1 MNLLQLYIDFN
12 IKYKLIVGTKLN
24 NDLKIYI
31 WDIYK
36 KNYALNILIRE
47 FKKIGI
53 MRCRD
58 CDKPNFHLLRGYY
71 QKFYYVPA
79 CSTPEFYFTDVPCC
93 MKYICLHRCKF
104 RINCAICNNLIIYR
118 PLNLERDECWNHIS
132 GKKEINITCDKC
144 NYINIKKLVF
154 KDEIH
159 DDSVI
164 GKLI

>member
-12 IKYKLIVGTKLN
+12 IKFKLVVGNKLN
-24 NDLKIYI
+24 YDIKKYI

-36 KNYALNILIRE
+36 KDYAINILIRE

-58 CDKPNFHLLRGYY
+58 CDRPNWGLKFGYY
-71 QKFYYVPA
+71 QKFYYTFA
-79 CSTPEFYFTDVPCC
+79 CNTPEFDFTDTPCC
-93 MKYICLHRCKF
+93 KKYICTNKCRFK
-104 RINCAICNNLIIYR
+104 INCKCCNNLIIYR
-118 PLNLERDECWNHIS
+118 PLLIE
-132 GKKEINITCDKC
+132 GKKEINISCNKC
-144 NYINIKKLVF
+144 NYINNKKLVF

-159 DDSVI
+159 NHIII